1 MAALLVFLFSA
12 ANAASGICHPNAYLG
27 MMDCFLAGA
36 AGVFRQ
42 ECSQC
47 EQLCVEWSW
56 SVGRFPSP
64 PHAAVVVLALSL
76 FLLSCHRPT
85 ATARPTDRPTDRRK
99 SVVLAPASVFPP
111 ARRLVVMFVGAIP
124 LPSLSGPA
132 NDSPT
137 DRRKGKDGC
146 RKR

>member
-27 MMDCFLAGA
+27 MMDCFLAEQR
-36 AGVFRQ
+36 V
-42 ECSQC
+42 CSTKSAVSASS
-47 EQLCVEWSW
+47 CVWSGLGR

-64 PHAAVVVLALSL
+64 PHAVVVVLALSSL
-76 FLLSCHRPT
+76 ATDRP
-85 ATARPTDRPTDRRK
+85 RPRDRPTDRATERRK
-99 SVVLAPASVFPP
+99 SVVPAPASVFPP

-137 DRRKGKDGC
+137 DRREGKDGC